1 MSEVG
6 VPGRLAESVY
16 RRGKHSSAASSDGKR
31 EHRPDFPVH
40 RVEDAALLTGRG
52 QYCDDLPQF
61 ERAYQMAI
69 LRSPH
74 AHAEIRAIDASRAQ
88 ALPGIACILTGE
100 DALRWTKPFTVAV
113 KAEVEHRCLATDRVR
128 YVGEPVAVAVAP
140 DRHTAEDALEL
151 IAVDYRPL
159 PPIVDPEQALADDAP
174 VLHPA
179 QASNLVS
186 DRRFRYGDPETAF
199 AAAPHRISV
208 RVRYPRNAGT
218 PIEGFVVAA
227 EYLPGDDGYE
237 ITANFQGPFAM
248 HPVMALALG
257 VPANRLRLKLPP
269 DSGGSFGSKHAV
281 FPYIVLAALAARKAR
296 RRVKWVESRIEHL
309 SGATSATN
317 RVTTLSAA
325 VEDDGRIAALDWDQL
340 EDCGAYLRAP
350 EPATLYRMHG
360 NMSGAYNIKNIDI
373 RNRVVLTNKTPSGL
387 VRGFGGPQVY
397 FALERLVQR
406 IGETLRLDPLEII
419 RRNLV
424 KRFPHRCPAGAVLDS
439 GDYRRAI
446 DLAATE
452 GGLAELRRRRDEA
465 RRDGRLYGIGH
476 AAVVEPSIS
485 NMGYITT
492 VLSPAE
498 RQRAGPKNGALA
510 AATVTL
516 DPLGSVTA
524 IVDSA
529 PQGQG
534 HRTVIAQVV
543 AAVFGLRPAAIR
555 VETALDTARDA
566 WSIAAGNYS
575 SRFAGA
581 VAGAAQLAA
590 SRLRDRLARI
600 AAAQLNL
607 RPEDIAFAEGRVGAA
622 GNPENSLSFSRL
634 AAASHWAPGTFA
646 DAADAAL
653 RETVF
658 WTPRELAAPNDSD
671 EINSSAVHGF
681 VFDFCGVEIDR
692 ETGEVRIDKYVT
704 LHDAGRI
711 LNRALYDGQ
720 VQGGFAH
727 GVGAALFEEFVYGE
741 TGEFLTGT
749 FLDYAVPTARDIP
762 NLLILHMETPSPV
775 TPLGAKGVAEG
786 NAMSTP
792 VCIANAV
799 ADALGVTEVTLP
811 LTPPRVLA
819 LLKRHV

>member
-1 MSEVG
+1 M
-6 VPGRLAESVY
+6 
-16 RRGKHSSAASSDGKR
+16 
-31 EHRPDFPVH
+31 
-40 RVEDAALLTGRG
+40 RVEDAALVTGHGRF
-52 QYCDDLPQF
+52 CDDLPQ
-61 ERAYQMAI
+61 RVDTLHAAV

-74 AHAEIRAIDASRAQ
+74 PHAEIRSIDPSAAL
-88 ALPGIACILTGE
+88 ALPGVACILSGE
-100 DALRWTKPFTVAV
+100 DALRWTRPFTVAV
-113 KAEVEHRCLATDRVR
+113 KAAVEHRCLATDRVR
-128 YVGEPVAVAVAP
+128 YVGEPVAVAVAR
-140 DRHTAEDALEL
+140 DRHAAEDALEA

-159 PPIVDPEQALADDAP
+159 SAVVDPEQALTADAP

-179 QASNLVS
+179 QGGNLVS
-186 DRRFRYGDPETAF
+186 DRSFRYGGPEGAF
-199 AAAPHRISV
+199 AAAPHRIRV
-208 RVRYPRNAGT
+208 TVRYPRNAGT
-218 PIEGFVVAA
+218 PIEGFVVIA
-227 EYLPGDDGYE
+227 EYFSGDDSYE

-269 DSGGSFGSKHAV
+269 DSGGSFGAKHAI
-281 FPYIVLAALAARKAR
+281 FQYIVLLALAARKAGR
-296 RRVKWVESRIEHL
+296 PVKWVETRIEHL

-317 RVTTLSAA
+317 RVTNLTAA
-325 VEDDGRIAALDWDQL
+325 VEADGLITALDWDQI

-360 NMSGAYNIKNIDI
+360 NMSGAYRAKNINI

-397 FALERLVQR
+397 FALERLMQQ
-406 IGETLRLDPLEII
+406 IAKALRLDPLEVI

-424 KRFPHRCPAGAVLDS
+424 EHFPHRCGAGAVLDS
-439 GDYRRAI
+439 GDYLTA
-446 DLAATE
+446 LEQAAGE
-452 GGLAELRRRRDEA
+452 GGLAELRQQRDAA
-465 RRDGRLYGIGH
+465 RGEGRLYGIGY
-476 AAVVEPSIS
+476 AAIVEPSIS

-492 VLSPAE
+492 VLSPEE
-498 RQRAGPKNGALA
+498 RARAGPKNGAQA
-510 AATVTL
+510 VATVAL
-516 DPLGSVTA
+516 DPLGGVTA

-534 HRTVIAQVV
+534 HRTVIAQIV
-543 AAVFGLRPAAIR
+543 AAIFGLPPASIR
-555 VETALDTARDA
+555 VETALDTGRDA

-590 SRLRDRLARI
+590 TRLKDKLARI

-607 RPEDIAFAEGRVGAA
+607 RPDEIVFADGRVGAV
-622 GNPENSLSFSRL
+622 GNPDNSLSFSRL
-634 AAASHWAPGTFA
+634 AATSHWAPGTLPDPA
-646 DAADAAL
+646 DVAL

-658 WTPRELAAPNDSD
+658 WTPPELAAPNEAD
-671 EINSSAVHGF
+671 EINSSAAHGF
-681 VFDFCGVEIDR
+681 VFDFCGAEVDGD
-692 ETGEVRIDKYVT
+692 TGEVRIDKYVT

-720 VQGGFAH
+720 VYGGFAN
-727 GVGAALFEEFVYGE
+727 GVGAALYEEFVYGE
-741 TGEFLTGT
+741 DGGFLTGT
-749 FLDYAVPTARDIP
+749 FLDYAVPTARDVP
-762 NLLILHMETPSPV
+762 SPLILHMESPSPV

-799 ADALGVTEVTLP
+799 ADALGVADVTLP

-819 LLKRHV
+819 LLKNHV